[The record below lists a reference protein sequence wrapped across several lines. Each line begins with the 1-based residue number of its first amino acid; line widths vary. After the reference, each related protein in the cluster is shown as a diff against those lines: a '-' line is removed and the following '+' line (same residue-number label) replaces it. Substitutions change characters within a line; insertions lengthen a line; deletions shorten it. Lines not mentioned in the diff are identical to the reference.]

1 MAESADWGSGKNHTT
16 QQNYICFC
24 VLCQVCI
31 KEVTKMS
38 FLLTEAQGVKGDTT
52 GQTIPGKATGAG
64 GTHGIASGTMVLEHL
79 FLSALHFQVIG

>member
-1 MAESADWGSGKNHTT
+1 MAESTDCGSGKITLHSRTS
-16 QQNYICFC
+16 YVFC

-38 FLLTEAQGVKGDTT
+38 SLLTKAQGVKGDTA
-52 GQTIPGKATGAG
+52 GQTIPGTATGAAG
-64 GTHGIASGTMVLEHL
+64 IHGIASGAVVLEHL